1 MTTRNQSEGPSKIM
15 QDVLKVTPSPW
26 RQDEEISIFSDAVG
40 QFFER
45 ECVPHVQAWRKAGI
59 VPRDIWTKAG
69 EAGLLCASI
78 PEEYGGAGG
87 DFRHEAI
94 IAEQQQWTG
103 VDGFGITLHNAIVA
117 PYILHYGS
125 EEQKQR
131 WLPRL
136 ATGDLVC
143 AIAMTEPGT
152 GSDLQNIK
160 TTATRDGNGYVIN
173 GSKTFISNGQTANLI
188 LVCAKTDPT
197 KGAKGIS
204 IMVVETDEVE
214 GEGGFK
220 RGKNLEKVGQ
230 HAADTSELFFDDVKV
245 PATALLGDEEGQGFV
260 QLMQQLP
267 QERHIIGIQGM
278 GMIERAIRE
287 TVAYVKQ
294 RKAFGGTIFDF
305 QNTQFK
311 LAECKTEATVAKVFV
326 EHCTELLLKG
336 ELDAATASMSKYWV
350 SDLQCKIIDECLQL
364 HGGWGYMD
372 EYPIAQMYADARVQ
386 RIYGGANEVMKLL
399 IARTL

>member
-1 MTTRNQSEGPSKIM
+1 MNESPLDI
-15 QDVLKVTPSPW
+15 PPAPW
-26 RQDEEISIFSDAVG
+26 RQDEDISIFFDSVG
-40 QFFER
+40 QFFEAEFKPKVNTWR
-45 ECVPHVQAWRKAGI
+45 ENHVVDRDAWYN
-59 VPRDIWTKAG
+59 AG
-69 EAGLLCASI
+69 EQGLLCPSM

-87 DFRHEAI
+87 DFRHDAVI
-94 IAEQQQWTG
+94 IEQLELQG
-103 VDGFGITLHNAIVA
+103 IAGFGAGLHNAIVA

-131 WLPRL
+131 WLPRM
-136 ATGDLVC
+136 ATGELVG

-160 TTATRDGNGYVIN
+160 TTAKKDGNGYTIN
-173 GSKTFISNGQTANLI
+173 GSKTFITNGQTANLI
-188 LVCAKTDPT
+188 LVCAKTDPD

-204 IMVVETDEVE
+204 ILAVETDEVE
-214 GEGGFK
+214 GFE
-220 RGKNLEKVGQ
+220 RGRNLKKIGMP
-230 HAADTSELFFDDVKV
+230 AADTSELFFNDVKV
-245 PATALLGDEEGQGFV
+245 PADCLIGPQEGQGFI

-278 GMIERAIRE
+278 GMIERALSE
-287 TVAYVKQ
+287 TIAYVKD
-294 RKAFGGTIFDF
+294 RKAFGKSILDF

-326 EHCTELLLKG
+326 DNCTQLLVDGK
-336 ELDAATASMSKYWV
+336 LDGATASMSKYWV
-350 SDLQCKIIDECLQL
+350 SDLQCKIVDECLQL

-372 EYPIAQMYADARVQ
+372 EYPIGQMYQDARVQ
-386 RIYGGANEVMKLL
+386 RIYGGANEIMKVL

>member
-1 MTTRNQSEGPSKIM
+1 MLQSPL
-15 QDVLKVTPSPW
+15 DVKTPAW
-26 RQDEEISIFSDAVG
+26 REDEEISMFSDAVG
-40 QFFER
+40 QFFEK
-45 ECVPHVQAWRKAGI
+45 ECQPHVQQWRKDGVVA
-59 VPRDIWTKAG
+59 RDAWYKAG
-69 EAGLLCASI
+69 ELGLLCASM

-87 DFRHEAI
+87 DFRHEAVI
-94 IAEQQQWTG
+94 IEQQQWKG
-103 VDGFGITLHNAIVA
+103 IDGFGITLHNAIVA

-131 WLPRL
+131 WLPKL
-136 ATGDLVC
+136 ATGELVC

-160 TTATRDGNGYVIN
+160 TTAKKDGNGYVIN
-173 GSKTFISNGQTANLI
+173 GSKTFITNGQTANLI
-188 LVCAKTDPT
+188 LVCAKTNPNE
-197 KGAKGIS
+197 GAKGIS

-214 GEGGFK
+214 GFE
-220 RGKNLEKVGQ
+220 RGRNLEKVGQ
-230 HAADTSELFFDDVKV
+230 HAADTSELFFNDVKV
-245 PATALLGDEEGQGFV
+245 PASALLGPEEGQGFV

-267 QERHIIGIQGM
+267 QERHIIGLQGI
-278 GMIERAIRE
+278 GMIERAINE

-294 RKAFGGTIFDF
+294 RKAFGQTIFDF

-311 LAECKTEATVAKVFV
+311 LAECKTEATVARVFMDY
-326 EHCTELLLKG
+326 CTDQLLKG

-372 EYPIAQMYADARVQ
+372 EYPIAQMYADSRVQ

>member
-1 MTTRNQSEGPSKIM
+1 MLQSPLDVPHANWRN
-15 QDVLKVTPSPW
+15 D
-26 RQDEEISIFSDAVG
+26 DEMNIFSDAVG

-45 ECVPHVQAWRKAGI
+45 ECQPHVQDWRKAGI
-59 VPRDIWTKAG
+59 VPREIWTKAG
-69 EAGLLCASI
+69 EAGLLCASM

-87 DFRHEAI
+87 DFRHEALI
-94 IAEQQQWTG
+94 IEQQQWKG
-103 VDGFGITLHNAIVA
+103 IDGFGITLHNAIVA

-131 WLPRL
+131 WLPKL
-136 ATGDLVC
+136 AKGELVC

-160 TTATRDGNGYVIN
+160 TTAKKDGNGYVIN
-173 GSKTFISNGQTANLI
+173 GSKTFITNGQTADLI
-188 LVCAKTDPT
+188 LVCAKTDPD

-204 IMVVETDEVE
+204 IMVVETEEVD
-214 GEGGFK
+214 GFE

-230 HAADTSELFFDDVKV
+230 HAADTSELFFNDVKV
-245 PATALLGDEEGQGFV
+245 PAHALLGAEEGQGFI

-267 QERHIIGIQGM
+267 QERHIIGLQGI
-278 GMIERAIRE
+278 GMIERAIAE

-294 RKAFGGTIFDF
+294 RKAFGGTIMDF

-311 LAECKTEATVAKVFV
+311 LAEAKTEATVAKVFMD
-326 EHCTELLLKG
+326 HCTERLLQG

-364 HGGWGYMD
+364 FGGWGYMD
-372 EYPIAQMYADARVQ
+372 EYPIGQMYADARVQ
-386 RIYGGANEVMKLL
+386 RIYGGANEVMKML

>member
-1 MTTRNQSEGPSKIM
+1 MNMLQSPL
-15 QDVLKVTPSPW
+15 DVPHAKW
-26 RQDEEISIFSDAVG
+26 RDDDEMNIFSDAVG

-45 ECVPHVQAWRKAGI
+45 ECQPHVQDWRKAGI
-59 VPRDIWTKAG
+59 VPREIWTKAG
-69 EAGLLCASI
+69 QAGLLCASM
-78 PEEYGGAGG
+78 PEEYGGAGS
-87 DFRHEAI
+87 DFRHEALI
-94 IAEQQQWTG
+94 IEQQQWKG
-103 VDGFGITLHNAIVA
+103 IDGFGITLHNAIVA

-131 WLPRL
+131 WLPKL
-136 ATGDLVC
+136 AKGELVC

-160 TTATRDGNGYVIN
+160 TTAKKDGNGYIIN
-173 GSKTFISNGQTANLI
+173 GSKTFITNGQTADLI
-188 LVCAKTDPT
+188 LVCAKTDPD

-204 IMVVETDEVE
+204 IMVVETEEVE
-214 GEGGFK
+214 GFE

-230 HAADTSELFFDDVKV
+230 HAADTSELFFNDVKV
-245 PATALLGDEEGQGFV
+245 PAHALLGPEEGQGFI

-267 QERHIIGIQGM
+267 QERHIIGLQGI
-278 GMIERAIRE
+278 GMIERAIAE

-294 RKAFGGTIFDF
+294 RKAFGGTIMDF

-311 LAECKTEATVAKVFV
+311 LAEAKTEATVAKVFMD
-326 EHCTELLLKG
+326 HCTERLLKG

-364 HGGWGYMD
+364 FGGWGYMD
-372 EYPIAQMYADARVQ
+372 EYPIGQMYADARVQ
-386 RIYGGANEVMKLL
+386 RIYGGANEVMKML

>member
-1 MTTRNQSEGPSKIM
+1 M
-15 QDVLKVTPSPW
+15 QNVLDLPPPAW
-26 RQDEEISIFSDAVG
+26 REDEEIKIFNEAVG
-40 QFFER
+40 QFFEKELKPDVESWR
-45 ECVPHVQAWRKAGI
+45 EAGQ
-59 VPRDIWTKAG
+59 VPREVWYKAA
-69 EAGLLCASI
+69 EQGLLLVSA

-87 DFRHEAI
+87 DFRHDAVI
-94 IAEQQQWTG
+94 IEQLEQQG
-103 VDGFGITLHNAIVA
+103 IAGFGIGLHNAIVA
-117 PYILHYGS
+117 PYIIHYGS
-125 EEQKQR
+125 EDQKR
-131 WLPRL
+131 RLLPKL
-136 ATGDLVC
+136 ASGDLVC

-160 TTATRDGNGYVIN
+160 TTAVKDGNGYVIN
-173 GSKTFISNGQTANLI
+173 GSKTFITNGQTADLV
-188 LVCAKTDPT
+188 LVCAKTDST

-204 IMVVETDEVE
+204 IMMVETEEVE
-214 GEGGFK
+214 GFE
-220 RGKNLEKVGQ
+220 RGRNLKKIG
-230 HAADTSELFFDDVKV
+230 HPAADTSALFFNAVKV
-245 PATALLGDEEGQGFV
+245 PASALLGPEEGQGFI

-267 QERHIIGIQGM
+267 QERHIIGIQGI

-311 LAECKTEATVAKVFV
+311 LAECKTEATVARVFV
-326 EHCTELLLKG
+326 DHCTQMLLDGKLV
-336 ELDAATASMSKYWV
+336 ASTASMSKYWV

-372 EYPIAQMYADARVQ
+372 EYPIGQMYQDARVQ
-386 RIYGGANEVMKLL
+386 RIYGGANEVMKML